1 MVKYIL
7 IKVIF
12 VDMKKKIYNTE
23 KRRERDMEVKVEV
36 ELERAKMRNYILEK
50 ENEILLGSI
59 GALAKEKKQLI
70 EEIQNLKKMQ
80 NYKDSIRDKI
90 RKIFRGLAIYHK
102 I

>member
-1 MVKYIL
+1 
-7 IKVIF
+7 
-12 VDMKKKIYNTE
+12 
-23 KRRERDMEVKVEV
+23 MEVKVEV

>member
-7 IKVIF
+7 TKTIL
-12 VDMKKKIYNTE
+12 VDMKKKKIYNTE
-23 KRRERDMEVKVEV
+23 KRRERYMEVKPEV

-70 EEIQNLKKMQ
+70 EEIQNLKEIQ
-80 NYKDSIRDKI
+80 NHKDSTRDKI
-90 RKIFRGLAIYHK
+90 KKIFRGLAIK
-102 I
+102 K